1 MKKIQILAVS
11 TAILLSL
18 NACTNTTQDV
28 VEGVS
33 GGWFSDSTEEEDQSI
48 PGEDEEFP
56 AVGTVP
62 ERPEEPELKRDFDA
76 LQSGLV
82 ADNQNAQY
90 SDQVIR
96 SQSIPTNETPI
107 QAPQPVQADVSAPA
121 APPVASSETVAK
133 SATTTT
139 APLPVAAA
147 PKPAPTPAEPKI
159 TSTTNNAVAVPA
171 TTTGQ
176 SISNVAQVAPKPVEP
191 APAPVPAT
199 PAPAVETATEQV
211 VVRPNVSAQSTDA
224 GAVVDVP
231 NVQASEEAVAAI
243 SANRAE
249 EAASNGTHIATLYY
263 SIGNAVLSAN
273 DKAVLGQV
281 ADLYVQ
287 NGATGVAIIGHA
299 SIPVSPR
306 VTNPA
311 LVNYKVSLDRAVNVT
326 ETLKAL
332 GVPADMILMDARG
345 ANDPARLGDTDL
357 DHAYNRRAEIY
368 FLN

>member
-28 VEGVS
+28 VDGVS

-107 QAPQPVQADVSAPA
+107 QAPQPVQEDVSAPA
-121 APPVASSETVAK
+121 TPPVASSETVAK
-133 SATTTT
+133 SATTT
-139 APLPVAAA
+139 APSPVAEA
-147 PKPAPTPAEPKI
+147 PKPAPTPVEPKI
-159 TSTTNNAVAVPA
+159 TSKPSNAVAVPVA
-171 TTTGQ
+171 TTGQ
-176 SISNVAQVAPKPVEP
+176 STSNVAQVAPKPVEP

-199 PAPAVETATEQV
+199 PAPAVEAAKKQV
-211 VVRPNVSAQSTDA
+211 VVRPTVSAQNTDA
-224 GAVVDVP
+224 GTVVDVP

-281 ADLYVQ
+281 ADLYVR